1 MYKRQVIARVVVGI
15 VVVGIVAPSR
25 SRAGAAPTPPRAPQ
39 ITHDTTKFTFD
50 LPSPSMSLG
59 LPLGKHV
66 KIFAPNMTGVEAGKW
81 SARPRPHSF

>member
-1 MYKRQVIARVVVGI
+1 
-15 VVVGIVAPSR
+15 
-25 SRAGAAPTPPRAPQ
+25 
-39 ITHDTTKFTFD
+39 
-50 LPSPSMSLG
+50 MSLG

>member
-1 MYKRQVIARVVVGI
+1 MPPRCP
-15 VVVGIVAPSR
+15 VAPPR
-25 SRAGAAPTPPRAPQ
+25 APRAAAAGAAPTPPRAPQ

-81 SARPRPHSF
+81 SARPRPDASCDRGDPSAL

>member
-1 MYKRQVIARVVVGI
+1 MPPRCP
-15 VVVGIVAPSR
+15 VAPPR
-25 SRAGAAPTPPRAPQ
+25 APRAAAAGAAPTPPRAPQ

-81 SARPRPHSF
+81 STRPRPDASFGRGNPSAL